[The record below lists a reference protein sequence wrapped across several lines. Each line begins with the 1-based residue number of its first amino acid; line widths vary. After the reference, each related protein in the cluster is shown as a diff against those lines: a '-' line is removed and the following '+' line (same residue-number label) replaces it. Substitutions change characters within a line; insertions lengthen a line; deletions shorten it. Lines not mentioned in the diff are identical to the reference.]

1 MEIEAQEKNIS
12 ELDLKLQKEKVA
24 RLNNDNPES
33 TRLLTEI
40 VEYLY
45 SKQDFPA
52 LFEQLKQ
59 FSISLD
65 PFLKNEDSL
74 KKQLYKWFKLK

>member
-52 LFEQLKQ
+52 LFEQLK
-59 FSISLD
+59 
-65 PFLKNEDSL
+65 
-74 KKQLYKWFKLK
+74 

>member
-1 MEIEAQEKNIS
+1 MEIEPQDKNIS
-12 ELDLKLQKEKVA
+12 ELDLKLQKEKIA

-45 SKQDFPA
+45 SKQDFGT
-52 LFEQLKQ
+52 LFEQLKYI
-59 FSISLD
+59 FVIIDLC
-65 PFLKNEDSL
+65 LKSVDNP
-74 KKQLYKWFKLK
+74 KKQ